1 MFSNYIWVLGLIL
14 SVVAAAILWINHM
27 NTFATPRDLGEMR
40 DADAQTTNKPIETE
54 HRYKAMPS
62 LSPSV
67 PVDEV
72 PAAEPEIES
81 PIEEVSELEA
91 LSLETPNVPDNEDV
105 EMNLKLADQLQVIG
119 DFEGVDDY
127 ARLVLD
133 DLKASSRQKE
143 RAQALLRRDN
153 NF

>member
-1 MFSNYIWVLGLIL
+1 VSSNYIWVLGLIL

-27 NTFATPRDLGEMR
+27 NTFATPGDVGEVRDPETH
-40 DADAQTTNKPIETE
+40 TTSKPVETE

-62 LSPSV
+62 LSPTIAAA
-67 PVDEV
+67 EV
-72 PAAEPEIES
+72 PADHDVEEKLVEDVLAAETKVL
-81 PIEEVSELEA
+81 EVHDI
-91 LSLETPNVPDNEDV
+91 PDNEDV
-105 EMNLKLADQLQVIG
+105 ELNLKLADQLQVIG

-133 DLKASSRQKE
+133 DDKASLRQKE